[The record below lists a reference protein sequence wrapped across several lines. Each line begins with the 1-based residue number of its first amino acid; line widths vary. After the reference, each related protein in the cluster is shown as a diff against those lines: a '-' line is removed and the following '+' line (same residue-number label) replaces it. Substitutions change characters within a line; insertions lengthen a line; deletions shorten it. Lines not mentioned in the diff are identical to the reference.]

1 MTATTIFTSILWG
14 ALSGVLGI
22 QILTNLLA
30 LLFCAHGLFQTRWK
44 RLSNKAKAGQV
55 KYGTILQLMLRIGL
69 YTLLFVMLLSFGDS
83 YVRREFWFEYRGDA
97 ALLFTAVATLATLG
111 FLPAIRR
118 RLQMV
123 WRMSHEFDY
132 AERRKRTRMLKR

>member
-1 MTATTIFTSILWG
+1 MSTSTIFTAIFWG
-14 ALSGVLGI
+14 ALSGALGI
-22 QILTNLLA
+22 HILTNLLA
-30 LLFCAHGLFQTRWK
+30 LCFCTHGLFKTRWK

-55 KYGTILQLMLRIGL
+55 RYGTILPLMLRISL
-69 YTLLFVMLLSFGDS
+69 YTLLLVALLSFGDS
-83 YVRREFWFEYRGDA
+83 YVRREFWFEYRGNA

-111 FLPAIRR
+111 FLPAARR